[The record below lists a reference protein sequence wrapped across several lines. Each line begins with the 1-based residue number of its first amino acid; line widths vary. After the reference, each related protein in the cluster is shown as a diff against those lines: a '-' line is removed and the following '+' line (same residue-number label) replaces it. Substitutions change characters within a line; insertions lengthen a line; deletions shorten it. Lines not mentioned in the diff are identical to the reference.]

1 MLVFL
6 SFLMRS
12 NAGIYVRLRRC
23 TYSRKTNIRS
33 RILYRKYKSYPLQLG
48 IAGTRRRWP
57 KTLNLRSGFCG
68 YPCRYYDYDVACVA
82 ALPHRHGL
90 GIMPEP
96 VNCLFANSTAHYLV
110 LPMSCISST
119 VSAQMQPP
127 GAAPHVSQSLTNTI
141 FGTVRIKSVALS
153 NT

>member
-12 NAGIYVRLRRC
+12 NAGICARLRRC
-23 TYSRKTNIRS
+23 TYSRKTNIRF
-33 RILYRKYKSYPLQLG
+33 RILHRKCKSYLLRSG
-48 IAGTRRRWP
+48 IARTRRRWP

-68 YPCRYYDYDVACVA
+68 YPCRYYDYNVACVT

-90 GIMPEP
+90 GVMPEP
-96 VNCLFANSTAHYLV
+96 VNCLFANSAAHYLV
-110 LPMSCISST
+110 LPMSCISSI
-119 VSAQMQPP
+119 VSPQMQPP
-127 GAAPHVSQSLTNTI
+127 GAAPQVSQSLTNTI
-141 FGTVRIKSVALS
+141 FGTVRIKSVAFS